1 MTKTDNHT
9 VLCIRN
15 LTVEFPTSAGSFK
28 AVNCISLD
36 IARGEVLGVIGE
48 SGAGKS
54 MTGAAVTGLVD
65 PPGRVVSGEIFL
77 QGERIDGLSE
87 VALKSLRG
95 RRIGTVFQDPLVSL
109 NPLYTVGRQLIETI
123 RSHLPLDAKAARQRA
138 IELLREVGIGEAER
152 RVDAYP
158 HQFSGGMRQR
168 VVIALAIAA
177 DPDLLIADEPT
188 SALDVSVQAQIIAL
202 LKSLCEKRGLAV
214 LLITHDMGV
223 VAEIADRVAVM
234 NRGRIVETGAVTD
247 VVRNPQEAYT
257 RALIAAIPSI
267 HSKSARPAL
276 PGVRELVRVET
287 IRRDFELPGGFS
299 LPLLR
304 RLSPVRSITA
314 VNDVSFTIGEGQTFA
329 LVGESGSGKSTIAR
343 MVAGLLRAQ
352 SGRISVGDK
361 AIAPNDRSA
370 HKGAV
375 QMIFQDPYA
384 SLNPRWQVGDII
396 AEPIRRLGL
405 GQSRAKVDHQV
416 AELLERVRLEPEARH
431 RYPHEFSGGQ
441 RQRIAI
447 ARALSSRPRFIVCDE
462 PTSALDV
469 SVQAQVLDLM
479 AGLQAEFGLT
489 YLLISHNLAVVRQMA
504 DRVGVLKGGVLVE
517 EGVVEQVFERPQ
529 HAYTR
534 MLLAA
539 APDIQDVF
547 RRREAALSEP
557 IARPVVQA

>member
-1 MTKTDNHT
+1 MTAPDNHP
-9 VLCIRN
+9 VLSIRN
-15 LTVEFPTSAGSFK
+15 LTVEFPTKAGIFT
-28 AVNCISLD
+28 AVEGLSLD

-54 MTGAAVTGLVD
+54 MTGAAITGLID
-65 PPGRVVSGEIFL
+65 HPGRITSGEIL
-77 QGERIDGLSE
+77 LHGERIDGRSE
-87 VALKSLRG
+87 QAMRSIRG

-109 NPLYTVGRQLIETI
+109 NPLSTVGRQLIETI
-123 RSHLPLDAKAARQRA
+123 RSHLPLDAKAARSRA

-188 SALDVSVQAQIIAL
+188 SALDVSVQAQIVAL

-223 VAEIADRVAVM
+223 VAELADRVAVM
-234 NRGRIVETGAVTD
+234 NRGRIVETGPVAD
-247 VVRNPQEAYT
+247 VVRRPREDYT
-257 RALIAAIPSI
+257 RTLIAAIPSV
-267 HSKSARPAL
+267 HSKSTRPI
-276 PGVRELVRVET
+276 PSSIEKLVRVEN
-287 IRRDFELPGGFS
+287 IHREFDLPGGFS

-304 RLSPVRSITA
+304 KLSSVRNIKA
-314 VNDVSFTIGEGQTFA
+314 VDDVSFSIGQGETFA

-343 MVAGLLRAQ
+343 IVVGLLRAQ
-352 SGRISVGDK
+352 AGRVTIDGSQIGVSDGP
-361 AIAPNDRSA
+361 ALT
-370 HKGAV
+370 GAV

-384 SLNPRWQVGDII
+384 SLNPRWQIGDII

-405 GQSRAKVDHQV
+405 EQRREEIDKQV
-416 AELLERVRLEPEARH
+416 TELLQRVRLDPAVRH

-469 SVQAQVLDLM
+469 SVQAQVLELM
-479 AGLQAEFGLT
+479 GNLQAEFGLT

-504 DRVGVLKGGVLVE
+504 DRVGVLKSGVLVE
-517 EGVVEQVFERPQ
+517 EGPVEQVFDRPQ
-529 HAYTR
+529 HAYTK

-539 APDIQDVF
+539 APDIYDVF
-547 RRREAALSEP
+547 RGKQLEP
-557 IARPVVQA
+557 RPTAIEG